1 METKFCGNCGNV
13 VGINENF
20 CSACGAPLN
29 TTYSEQPQSEDN
41 TTVNQE
47 TVDTNEQPQ
56 EQDTFNQTQQQE
68 PTQEQTQ
75 PQSQPQAQATSQP
88 AQFRQMLR
96 TNRGLAKFFF
106 LSLITFG
113 IYGIVVMSHIS
124 TEINDIATKHDGR
137 KTMHYCL
144 IYFIF
149 SWLTFGIAPLVWYH
163 RLSDRI
169 GDELVRRHLPYSFG
183 AGTWW
188 GWGFFGALLFGIG
201 PLIYIHKLMKAM
213 NFLAADYNVNG

>member
-1 METKFCGNCGNV
+1 MHYCPNCGTPIED
-13 VGINENF
+13 GSAKF
-20 CSACGAPLN
+20 CSACGTPLN
-29 TTYSEQPQSEDN
+29 TTDEQKPFN
-41 TTVNQE
+41 NQE
-47 TVDTNEQPQ
+47 QVNTENVETPSE
-56 EQDTFNQTQQQE
+56 
-68 PTQEQTQ
+68 
-75 PQSQPQAQATSQP
+75 QATSQENENAKEPTP
-88 AQFRQMLR
+88 AKQVNEYRETLR
-96 TNRGLAKFFF
+96 TNRGLAKYFF

-163 RLSDRI
+163 RLSERI
-169 GDELVRRHLPYSFG
+169 GNELIRRRLPYSFG

-213 NFLAADYNVNG
+213 NILAADYNVNG

>member
-1 METKFCGNCGNV
+1 
-13 VGINENF
+13 
-20 CSACGAPLN
+20 
-29 TTYSEQPQSEDN
+29 
-41 TTVNQE
+41 
-47 TVDTNEQPQ
+47 
-56 EQDTFNQTQQQE
+56 
-68 PTQEQTQ
+68 
-75 PQSQPQAQATSQP
+75 
-88 AQFRQMLR
+88 MLR